1 MEGYTLDADAGAAE
15 GGNMTQREIERRL
28 NEEYLRR
35 SIERPTVILA
45 ESQKEEL

>member
-1 MEGYTLDADAGAAE
+1 
-15 GGNMTQREIERRL
+15 MTQREIERRL

-45 ESQKEEL
+45 DGEDTDVPTREEGE